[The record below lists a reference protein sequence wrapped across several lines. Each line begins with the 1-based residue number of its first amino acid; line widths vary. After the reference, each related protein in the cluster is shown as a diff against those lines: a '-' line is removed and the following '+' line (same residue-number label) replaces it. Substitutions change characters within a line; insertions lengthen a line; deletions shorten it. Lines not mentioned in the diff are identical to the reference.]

1 MHKHWTSIV
10 REVFPHAEILDAA
23 LKYPITDFGWDVH
36 VPRNTTFCD
45 FENPEY
51 RLIINLQD
59 MLTDFHKDS
68 KWPSELVKLEQH
80 FKKNNFPLEKIIV
93 IVWPLGIKKDWPKDS
108 FHLIEFSSHQY
119 ETWCSYKNAEDVL
132 REAFSPE
139 HKDFEFNFVCPQ
151 RIYKPHRAALQN
163 SLDDRLGNISLQTKG
178 IELKY
183 PNLTVQEYDDTYDNL
198 ANLLAMRKNYN
209 TALFT
214 IVSESQYTEEY
225 GIISE
230 KTFNAIVAGHPFLM
244 CAHRLALEN
253 IRHYG
258 FQTYNYIFD
267 EMYDELDNVVSMKD
281 MININY
287 HFTKER
293 LSAVEMQKIWED
305 VRGIADFNRNYY
317 FEQFGYMLIDELRM
331 DLLNLWAR

>member
-1 MHKHWTSIV
+1 MKEFDITIV
-10 REVFPHAEILDAA
+10 
-23 LKYPITDFGWDVH
+23 G
-36 VPRNTTFCD
+36 
-45 FENPEY
+45 
-51 RLIINLQD
+51 
-59 MLTDFHKDS
+59 
-68 KWPSELVKLEQH
+68 
-80 FKKNNFPLEKIIV
+80 
-93 IVWPLGIKKDWPKDS
+93 LGPAGG
-108 FHLIEFSSHQY
+108 
-119 ETWCSYKNAEDVL
+119 T
-132 REAFSPE
+132 
-139 HKDFEFNFVCPQ
+139 
-151 RIYKPHRAALQN
+151 
-163 SLDDRLGNISLQTKG
+163 
-178 IELKY
+178 
-183 PNLTVQEYDDTYDNL
+183 L

-267 EMYDELDNVVSMKD
+267 EMYDELDNVVRMKD